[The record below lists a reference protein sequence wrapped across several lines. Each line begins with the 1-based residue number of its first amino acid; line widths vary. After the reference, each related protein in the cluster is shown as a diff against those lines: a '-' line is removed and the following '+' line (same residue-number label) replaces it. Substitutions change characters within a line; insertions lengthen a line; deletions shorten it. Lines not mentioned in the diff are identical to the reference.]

1 MILRFHWSGTSRGC
15 GLEDP
20 ESLASLPPCPK
31 SPGHWSYGSSETCLD
46 DDDDDHDDQFRVPR
60 PPLGASLPSQE
71 GTVPNLCLQSSVNA
85 QV

>member
-60 PPLGASLPSQE
+60 PPWEHPCQARRAPYPIC
-71 GTVPNLCLQSSVNA
+71 VCRA
-85 QV
+85 Q